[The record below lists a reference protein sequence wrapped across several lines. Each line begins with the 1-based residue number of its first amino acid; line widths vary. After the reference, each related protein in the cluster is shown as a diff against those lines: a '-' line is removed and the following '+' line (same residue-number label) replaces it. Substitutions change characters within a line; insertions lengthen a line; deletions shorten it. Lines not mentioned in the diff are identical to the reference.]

1 MFISHDDYDNDD
13 DDDDDDDND
22 DNDDNDDDDDDDNND
37 EDPRDS
43 PRCQSGFKKRLS
55 SNPVLPDDQ
64 SVAEDFQ
71 FNSISSLL

>member
-1 MFISHDDYDNDD
+1 MFISHDYYDD
-13 DDDDDDDND
+13 DDDDDDEDN
-22 DNDDNDDDDDDDNND
+22 DDDDNND
-37 EDPRDS
+37 EEPRDS